1 MEHNQNR
8 VAAINHRCAIRI
20 NFMTIL
26 DFFVSHWKTGRGR
39 EAIGSLTNDNGD
51 VNESWN
57 VAKGLDWQNNFAR
70 ASRFFVHFFPV
81 NARLRRENV

>member
-26 DFFVSHWKTGRGR
+26 DFLSVTKKTGRGR
-39 EAIGSLTNDNGD
+39 EAIGSLTNDDGD
-51 VNESWN
+51 VNES
-57 VAKGLDWQNNFAR
+57 
-70 ASRFFVHFFPV
+70 
-81 NARLRRENV
+81 